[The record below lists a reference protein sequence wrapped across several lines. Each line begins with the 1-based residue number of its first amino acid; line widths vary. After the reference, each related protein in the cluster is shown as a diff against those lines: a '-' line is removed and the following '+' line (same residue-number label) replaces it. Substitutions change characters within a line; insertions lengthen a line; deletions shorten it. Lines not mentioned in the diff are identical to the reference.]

1 MSNQQ
6 KISYKKFDD
15 SWRLTATVGKGGEIN
30 AEVDRIAAA
39 MLLLIRDDIR
49 TQIGLQREQNKILR
63 AISRKLA
70 RRKPA
75 KRKTT

>member
-6 KISYKKFDD
+6 RISYKKFDD
-15 SWRLTATVGKGGEIN
+15 SWGLTATVGKGGEIN
-30 AEVDRIAAA
+30 AEVDRIAVA